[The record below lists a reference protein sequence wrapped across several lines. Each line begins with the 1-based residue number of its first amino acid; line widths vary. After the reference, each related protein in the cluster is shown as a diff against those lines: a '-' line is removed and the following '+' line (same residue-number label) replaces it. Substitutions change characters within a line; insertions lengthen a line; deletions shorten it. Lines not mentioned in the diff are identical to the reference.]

1 MKQMKYTCIYKIT
14 NKVNGKVYIGQ
25 HKYTDEND
33 PMYKYWGS
41 GKYIKMAIS
50 KYGKENFT
58 KEVLYK
64 RIALQDTANDLEV
77 RTIAKYR
84 ELLGKHKVYNVAI
97 GGYNFASAYKTPKGR
112 IPWNKGK
119 KMSKEF
125 CSKVSEAKKGKKGHA
140 VSEESKAK
148 LSASHKGLH
157 KGMTWTL
164 ENGKR
169 VWRDK

>member
-1 MKQMKYTCIYKIT
+1 MKYICIYKIT
-14 NKVNGKVYIGQ
+14 NEINNKVYIGQ
-25 HKYTDEND
+25 HRYTDEND
-33 PMYKYWGS
+33 PMHRYWGS

-64 RIALQDTANDLEV
+64 RIALQDTANDLEI
-77 RTIAKYR
+77 RTIAKCR
-84 ELLGKHKVYNVAI
+84 ESLGKHNVYNVTI
-97 GGYNFASAYKTPKGR
+97 GGFNFDKIRITPKGTV
-112 IPWNKGK
+112 PWNKGL

-125 CSKVSEAKKGKKGHA
+125 CSKASEAGRRRKGIPK
-140 VSEESKAK
+140 SEEWKAK
-148 LSASHKGLH
+148 VSASHKGLH

-169 VWRDK
+169 VWRDR